1 MAERDELDALVIGA
15 GPAGLTAAIYLARFK
30 RRFRLFHDGQ
40 SRAGWIPRTHNHPGF
55 PDGVPGLDL
64 LARMQTQAER
74 FSAGIETGRVEMI
87 TPMQGGFHVRVDGED
102 HQASAV
108 LMATGVIDRVPDL
121 PGVENAVQTGLLRIC
136 PICDGFEVSGQT
148 LAVMGDDA
156 LGAREA
162 LFLTTYS
169 DTVTLINTGPSQA
182 LPSSERDRLA
192 AAGVVIIEEPV
203 SALSF
208 ETGER
213 AAVQVTGGEPRRFDA
228 VYSAFGA
235 LPRCD
240 LAVAAGARVGDDGR
254 LIVDE
259 SQETTVRGLF
269 AAGDLVRGLNQI
281 STATGEA
288 AIAATAI
295 HNRLREGETP

>member
-1 MAERDELDALVIGA
+1 V
-15 GPAGLTAAIYLARFK
+15 
-30 RRFRLFHDGQ
+30 
-40 SRAGWIPRTHNHPGF
+40 S
-55 PDGVPGLDL
+55 GVDL
-64 LARMQTQAER
+64 LARMQAQAER
-74 FSAGIETGRVEMI
+74 FGARIETGRVEMI
-87 TPMQGGFHVRVDGED
+87 TPMRGGFRVRIDGED

-108 LMATGVIDRVPDL
+108 LMATGVVDRVPDL

-148 LAVMGDDA
+148 LAVMGDSA
-156 LGAREA
+156 LAAREA

-169 DTVTLINTGPSQA
+169 DTVTLINTGPQEA
-182 LPSSERDRLA
+182 LPGPQRDRLA
-192 AAGVVIIEEPV
+192 AAGVTILEEPI

-208 ETGER
+208 ETGEH
-213 AAVQVTGGEPRRFDA
+213 AAVQVTGAEPRRFDA
-228 VYSAFGA
+228 VYSAFGV

-240 LAVAAGARVGDDGR
+240 LAVDAGAKVGDDGR

-259 SQETTVRGLF
+259 SQETTLRGLF